1 MVAFCAGAPN
11 EMEFRVLGSLEV
23 VDHDGPV
30 ALGAPKQRALLA
42 VLLLHGGEPV
52 SSDRLIDEIWGEQPP
67 ASATKI
73 VQGYVSNLR
82 KVLGDGRLVTQ
93 GRGYR
98 LQIEQGQ
105 TDVDRFEAL
114 AADGRRALE
123 DGDPL
128 TSGAVLREALAVWRG
143 PALTDFAYETFA
155 QGEIARLEESRLVVL
170 EDRLD
175 ADLELGDHA
184 RLVGEL
190 EALVREHPLRE
201 RLRGQLMLALYRSGR
216 HADALETYR
225 IARRRLI
232 DELGLEP
239 GHELRD
245 LERAILA
252 QDPALDLRGADRHAG
267 PRRVVARRRRGGMLI
282 AGGAAVLLV
291 AIALVAVELPSS
303 ATVAVRAPPNSLA
316 AIDTGSNRVTAVV
329 PVGDRPGAVVFGSGS
344 LWVANLDDQTVSRI
358 DPSTLR
364 TVRTIS
370 VDAPPTG
377 LAVADGAVWVLESN
391 LDPDA
396 FPSSSNVAVGG
407 IDTEFNTP
415 GPTVRIGDVA
425 PATSAIAADGDS
437 VWVAP
442 TGGRL
447 TLLNATTGTP
457 TKSWD
462 PNASP
467 VGIAVGE
474 GAVWLTDNEANNVV
488 RVDPTGVVT
497 PIAVGDGPAGITVGD
512 GAVWVVDS
520 LDDRLVRIDPG
531 TQSVTQTIPVGQ
543 SPTAVAYGA
552 GSVWVANSDDGTV
565 TRINPTTDLPEATIP
580 VGGSPQAITIAD
592 GKAWV
597 TVDAQ
602 TVPPVGRGG
611 GTLRVLSPYDVD
623 SVDPA
628 LASDSLSQQFIYA
641 TCAALLSYPD
651 KAGPAGSLLRPE
663 VAQSLPTRSPD
674 GRTYTFKI
682 RPGFRFS
689 PPSDQV
695 VTAQT
700 FKDTIE
706 RTLNPRIQ
714 SWADADLADIVGAR
728 AYMAGKA
735 AHISGVTANG
745 DTLTVRLVAPA
756 PDLPSRIAMT
766 AFCAVPTNAP
776 LDENG
781 DQPIPSA
788 GPYYVTSY
796 TPNNGLVLIRNPNY
810 QGSRPHHFARI
821 QLTVGISDERAVAE
835 IEAGTADYRS
845 VGLGSSASTT
855 LTNLAS
861 GLATRYGPGSPA
873 AARGR
878 QQYFINTATQLDSF
892 ILNTHRPLFKDA
904 RLRQAVNYA
913 INRAQLAQLGDG
925 YNPLPAAPTSHY
937 LVPGVPGYRDV
948 SVYPTTPDLAT
959 AQQLARGRGGTA
971 VLDTCNASPCPEQAQ
986 IVKTDLA
993 AIGLQVQINELS
1005 STKLL
1010 EAEAQPNPPF
1020 DLAWFGWEPDYLD
1033 PSAMLN
1039 PLLADSSWAPP
1050 FADPAYQR
1058 RLTAADKV
1066 SGPQRYLNYGTL
1078 DLDLARNAA
1087 PLLAFDNLSSR
1098 DFFSAR
1104 IGCQTFGVYGID
1116 LAALCL
1122 RRDER

>member
-1 MVAFCAGAPN
+1 MI
-11 EMEFRVLGSLEV
+11 EFRVLGSFEV
-23 VDHDGPV
+23 VDGDGPL
-30 ALGAPKQRALLA
+30 ALGGPKQRAVLA
-42 VLLLHGGEPV
+42 VLLLHRGEPV
-52 SSDRLIDEIWGEQPP
+52 STDRLIDEIWGEQPP
-67 ASATKI
+67 ASANKI

-82 KVLGDGRLVTQ
+82 KVLGDGLLVTQ
-93 GRGYR
+93 GRGYMLVTGPGR
-98 LQIEQGQ
+98 
-105 TDVDRFEAL
+105 TDVDRFDAL
-114 AADGRRALE
+114 VARGRRALE
-123 DGDPL
+123 RGDAL
-128 TSGAVLREALAVWRG
+128 TAAAVLREALGVWRG
-143 PALTDFAYETFA
+143 PALADFAYEPFA
-155 QGEIARLEESRLVVL
+155 QAEIARLEEARLAAL
-170 EDRLD
+170 EDRID
-175 ADLELGDHA
+175 ADLASGEHA

-190 EALVREHPLRE
+190 EALVREHPVRE

-216 HADALETYR
+216 QADALEAYR
-225 IARRRLI
+225 EARGWLR

-252 QDPALDLRGADRHAG
+252 QDPALDLRGADRPAG
-267 PRRVVARRRRGGMLI
+267 LRRVVARRRRGGILI

-329 PVGDRPGAVVFGSGS
+329 PVGTQPGAVVSGFGS
-344 LWVANLDDQTVSRI
+344 LWVANLEDQTVSRI
-358 DPSTLR
+358 NPSTLR
-364 TVRTIS
+364 PVGNIS
-370 VDAPPTG
+370 VAAPPTG
-377 LAVADGAVWVLESN
+377 LAAAGGAVWVLEST
-391 LDPDA
+391 LDGAA
-396 FPSSSNVAVGG
+396 FPSTSNIAVGR
-407 IDTEFNTP
+407 IDPEFNTLE
-415 GPTVRIGDVA
+415 PTSRIGDVA
-425 PATSAIAADGDS
+425 VDASAIAPDGNS

-442 TGGRL
+442 TGGLLTRL
-447 TLLNATTGTP
+447 DATTGAVTG
-457 TKSWD
+457 SWD

-467 VGIAVGE
+467 IGIAVGE
-474 GAVWLTDNEANNVV
+474 GAVWLSDSEADNVV
-488 RVDPTGVVT
+488 RVDPTGLVT
-497 PIAVGDGPAGITVGD
+497 PIAVGDGPTGITVGG

-531 TQSVTQTIPVGQ
+531 TQSVTETIPVGQ

-552 GSVWVANSDDGTV
+552 GSVWVANSGDGTV
-565 TRINPTTDLPEATIP
+565 TRINPTTDLREATIS
-580 VGGSPQAITIAD
+580 VGGSPQAITIAG

-602 TVPPVGRGG
+602 TIAPGGRGG
-611 GTLRVLSPYDVD
+611 GTLRVSSPQDVD
-623 SVDPA
+623 GVDPA
-628 LASDSLSQQFIYA
+628 LAYNGLAQQFIYA

-651 KAGPAGSLLRPE
+651 KAGPSGSLLRPE
-663 VAQSLPTRSPD
+663 VAQSLPARSPD
-674 GRTYTFKI
+674 GRTYTFRI

-695 VTAQT
+695 VTAET

-706 RTLNPRIQ
+706 RTLSPRMQ
-714 SWADADLADIVGAR
+714 SGWAADLADIVGAR

-735 AHISGVTANG
+735 AHISGVTAHG

-756 PDLPSRIAMT
+756 PDFPSRIAMT
-766 AFCAVPTNAP
+766 AFCAVPTDAP
-776 LDENG
+776 LDKNG
-781 DQPIPSA
+781 VQPIPSA

-796 TPNNGLVLIRNPNY
+796 SPTNGLVLVRNPNY
-810 QGSRPHHFARI
+810 HGSRPRHFERI
-821 QLTVGISDERAVAE
+821 QLTAGVSDERAIPEV
-835 IEAGTADYRS
+835 EAGNADYIS
-845 VGLGSSASTT
+845 VGLGSPASTT
-855 LTNLAS
+855 LTALAS
-861 GLATRYGPGSPA
+861 GLATRYGPGSRA

-878 QQYFINTATQLDSF
+878 QQYFVNTGAQLDLF
-892 ILNTHRPLFKDA
+892 ILNTHRPLFSDA

-913 INRAQLAQLGDG
+913 INRQQLAQLGDE
-925 YNPLPAAPTSHY
+925 YNPLPADPTSHY
-937 LVPGVPGYRDV
+937 LVPGVPGFRGV

-959 AQQLARGRGGTA
+959 ARKLARGRGGTA
-971 VLDTCNASPCPEQAQ
+971 ALYTCDASPCPEQAQ

-993 AIGLQVQINELS
+993 AIGLQVQITELS
-1005 STKLL
+1005 PEKLL
-1010 EAEAQPNPPF
+1010 EAEAQPDPSF

-1039 PLLADSSWAPP
+1039 PLLADSAWAPP
-1050 FADPAYQR
+1050 FADPADQR

-1066 SGPQRYLNYGTL
+1066 SGPQRYLNHGTL

-1122 RRDER
+1122 RRNEP